1 MSTNSMKK
9 TMPFSKGLLSD
20 TELVQIKGLSSL
32 LEQDDGM
39 ADAEIDSGDG
49 QEKAPVADATSL
61 DNTDLFID
69 QSATPAPEAESTETP
84 PADAEV
90 STDTATTAESTDPV
104 ESAAVATEPA
114 ALPDS
119 EKVGSASDEVQETK
133 IRMA

>member
-1 MSTNSMKK
+1 
-9 TMPFSKGLLSD
+9 
-20 TELVQIKGLSSL
+20 
-32 LEQDDGM
+32 M

-69 QSATPAPEAESTETP
+69 QSATPAPDAESTETP

-90 STDTATTAESTDPV
+90 STDTATTEAASTDPV

>member
-1 MSTNSMKK
+1 MSANSMKK

-69 QSATPAPEAESTETP
+69 QSATPAPDAESTETP

-90 STDTATTAESTDPV
+90 STDTAATESTVGDAV

-119 EKVGSASDEVQETK
+119 EKIGSASDEV
-133 IRMA
+133 